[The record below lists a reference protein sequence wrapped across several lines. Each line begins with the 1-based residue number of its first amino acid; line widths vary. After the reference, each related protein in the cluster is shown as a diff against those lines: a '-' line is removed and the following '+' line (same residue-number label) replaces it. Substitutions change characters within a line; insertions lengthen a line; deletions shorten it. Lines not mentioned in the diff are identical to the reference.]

1 MKYLKSYK
9 LFEEK
14 TYEFGCVMVDVPVK
28 NWNEITSFI
37 DTDDIYTVS
46 DNDTYGIQDRPHL
59 TLLYGTHKE
68 VTSEQVESLLKNV
81 KPFSIEIDGVDIFE
95 NKDYDVVKFNVK
107 KNDLLQSIFDSL
119 STLPNSNSFKDYKP
133 HITIAYVKKG
143 TGKKYIKSDYKWK
156 VDNINEVTY
165 SMVDGNEYKFS
176 LDNIN
181 ESMSL
186 PNYDAEWKMPK
197 NPIREMLEVD
207 LRDILLE
214 IKDLGYSIQLSG
226 FINGFEKPHVWIC
239 NKDNGRRVPINF
251 EEIEDTLLR
260 IEDYLDIQGFQTS
273 REIINQGKRGEQLYI
288 YFDLKQEPI
297 KEDKMWYKT
306 IPQILNWLKEKS
318 EINWLLLDTETTGLL
333 GPKKEQLTQVSG
345 ILIDYNFESNTFTE
359 IDQFDEKIKLTSD
372 IKTRY
377 NQPDGGNRK
386 VLSFNHYG
394 SGNYKYKIESDV
406 LKDFFSW
413 IENNSPLLLVAQN
426 AGFDMSM
433 LSVRSGVK
441 IKDEVF
447 DTKMLIQLYFLPLI
461 QKLSETDSN
470 YKEMVNFI
478 GTSPR
483 DAGLISSSMSKIGP
497 ALGINMSGYH
507 DALTDCRLMMDM
519 FMKIVDILKD
529 NKHID
534 ISKYQSE
541 RIKVLR

>member
-14 TYEFGCVMVDVPVK
+14 TYEFGCIMVDVPVK

-37 DTDDIYTVS
+37 NTDDIYTVS

-186 PNYDAEWKMPK
+186 PNYDADWKMPK
-197 NPIREMLEVD
+197 NPIREMLEFD

-226 FINGFEKPHVWIC
+226 FISGFEKPYVWIC

-297 KEDKMWYKT
+297 KENKMWYKT

-318 EINWLLLDTETTGLL
+318 EINWLILDTETSGLL

-406 LKDFFSW
+406 LKDFFNW
-413 IENNSPLLLVAQN
+413 IDNNSPLLLVAQN

-461 QKLSETDSN
+461 QKLSETDSK
-470 YKEMVNFI
+470 YKEMVDFI

-497 ALGINMSGYH
+497 ALEINMSGYH
-507 DALTDCRLMMDM
+507 DALIDIRIMMDM
-519 FMKIVDILKD
+519 FIKIVDILKD
-529 NKHID
+529 NQHID
-534 ISKYQSE
+534 ISKYQLE
-541 RIKVLR
+541 RIKILR